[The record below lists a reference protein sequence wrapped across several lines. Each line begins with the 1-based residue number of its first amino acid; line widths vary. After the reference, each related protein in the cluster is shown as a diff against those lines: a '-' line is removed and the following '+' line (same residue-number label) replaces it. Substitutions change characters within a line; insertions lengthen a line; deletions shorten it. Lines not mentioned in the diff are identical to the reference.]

1 MTPAIYEQLIGTL
14 RREPLRLKELQAL
27 AADAGSSWS
36 TDQLHLL
43 LACMDGIE
51 LDRIELDGADGDNP
65 TVRVGQR
72 SQQDELV
79 EAIAAVVRSQGELPL
94 PAAQVMQ
101 LLPKE
106 FTTSETQIKKLAK
119 DAGGL
124 QVVGPGLIG
133 LEK

>member
-1 MTPAIYEQLIGTL
+1 MTPAIYEQLVGTL
-14 RREPLRLKELQAL
+14 RREPLRLKELHAL
-27 AADAGSSWS
+27 ATDAGCSWS
-36 TDQLHLL
+36 ADQMHLL

-51 LDRIELDGADGDNP
+51 LDATDGDNP
-65 TVRVGQR
+65 TVRIGRR

-79 EAIAAVVRSQGELPL
+79 EAIATVVRSQGARPL
-94 PAAQVMQ
+94 PTAQVMQ
-101 LLPKE
+101 LLPKQ

-119 DAGGL
+119 EASGL